1 MFGYVA
7 AAPELLSDSDKIR
20 YRGWYC
26 GLCKSLGSCTG
37 QKCRFLLTYDMA
49 FLAMLLSSVY
59 GMEESIADDGC
70 VIHPFKKHTEI
81 RSAASNYAA
90 YMNVV
95 LVYYKLVD
103 DWNDD
108 KNFASLTASSL
119 FRSKCRKIS
128 EDYPR
133 QCDAIVNCLAE
144 LSELERGGEFNP
156 DLPANCFGKLMGEL
170 FVIDDS
176 DEFADRLRSFGRTLG
191 RFIYIMDAAV
201 DLRSDLKRERYNPL
215 MTVSADEIDEM
226 LNIMGGD
233 FMRAFHRLPITTD
246 RDLME
251 NILCAGIWI
260 KYNQH
265 KQNIRK
271 KDDKKPDN
279 NEEDI

>member
-1 MFGYVA
+1 MFGYVT
-7 AAPELLSDSDKIR
+7 AAPGLLSDSDKIR

-59 GMEESIADDGC
+59 GMEEFAAESGC
-70 VIHPFKKHTEI
+70 VLHPFKKHTEI
-81 RSAASNYAA
+81 RSAASDYAA

-95 LVYYKLVD
+95 LAYYKLTD
-103 DWNDD
+103 DWQDD
-108 KNFASLTASSL
+108 KKLVSLSASSL
-119 FRSKCRKIS
+119 FRGKCKKIS
-128 EDYPR
+128 ESYPR
-133 QCDAIVNCLAE
+133 QCKAIVSCLSE

-156 DLPANCFGKLMGEL
+156 DLPANCFGRLMGEL

-176 DEFADRLRSFGRTLG
+176 DKLADSLRSFGRTLG

-201 DLRSDLKRERYNPL
+201 DLRSDLKKERYNPL
-215 MTVSADEIDEM
+215 MTVSSEEIDEM
-226 LNIMGGD
+226 LKIMGGD
-233 FMRAFHRLPITTD
+233 FMRTFKRLPIVTD
-246 RDLME
+246 RGVME

-265 KQNIRK
+265 MQNIRK
-271 KDDKKPDN
+271 KDDNKPHSD
-279 NEEDI
+279 EEDI

>member
-1 MFGYVA
+1 MFGYVTA
-7 AAPELLSDSDKIR
+7 ALNLLSDSDKIR

-26 GLCKSLGSCTG
+26 GLCKSLGECTG

-59 GMEESIADDGC
+59 SMEESASEKGC
-70 VIHPFKKHTEI
+70 VLHPIKPHTEI
-81 RSAASNYAA
+81 RSAASDYAA

-95 LVYYKLVD
+95 LAYYKLMD
-103 DWNDD
+103 DWQDD
-108 KNFASLTASSL
+108 KNFVSLALSSL
-119 FRSKCRKIS
+119 FHGKCSKIS

-133 QCDAIVNCLAE
+133 QCKAIVDCLSE
-144 LSELERGGEFNP
+144 LSELEHGGEFNP
-156 DLPANCFGKLMGEL
+156 DLPANCFGRLMGEL
-170 FVIDDS
+170 FVINDS
-176 DEFADRLRSFGRTLG
+176 DDFADRLRSFGRTLG

-201 DLRSDLKRERYNPL
+201 DLRSDLKKERYNPL
-215 MTVSADEIDEM
+215 MTVSSEEINQM

-233 FMRAFHRLPITTD
+233 FMRAFKRLPVTAD
-246 RDLME
+246 RELME

-265 KQNIRK
+265 MQNIHKR
-271 KDDKKPDN
+271 DAEMPDS

>member
-1 MFGYVA
+1 MFGYVTA
-7 AAPELLSDSDKIR
+7 ALNLLSDSDKIR

-26 GLCKSLGSCTG
+26 GLCKSLGEYAG

-59 GMEESIADDGC
+59 SMEESASEKGC
-70 VIHPFKKHTEI
+70 VLHPIKPHTEI

-95 LVYYKLVD
+95 LAYYKLTD
-103 DWNDD
+103 DWQDD
-108 KNFASLTASSL
+108 KSLAALAASSV
-119 FRSKCRKIS
+119 FRGKCRKIS

-133 QCDAIVNCLAE
+133 QCKAIVNCLSE

-170 FVIDDS
+170 FVIHDS

-201 DLRSDLKRERYNPL
+201 DLKSDLKKERYNPL
-215 MTVSADEIDEM
+215 MTILSEEIDEM
-226 LNIMGGD
+226 LTIMGGD
-233 FMRAFHRLPITTD
+233 FMRAFQRLPITTD
-246 RDLME
+246 RELME

-265 KQNIRK
+265 KQNIHK
-271 KDDKKPDN
+271 QYDKKPDS